1 MEVRPVSDDRI
12 AKLSERFNRHQV
24 GRKPATPRA
33 RERRSLYLDGA
44 LLERLDGEHRALN
57 HALYPKSV
65 NKAVFLETLIE
76 YGLAHIDE
84 LKAVLSDGAEGS
96 DPPRRS

>member
-1 MEVRPVSDDRI
+1 VPEDRI
-12 AKLSERFNRHQV
+12 AKLSERFSRHQV
-24 GRKPATPRA
+24 GRKAAAPRN

-44 LLERLDGEHRALN
+44 LLERLDQEHRALN

-76 YGLAHIDE
+76 YGLEHLGE
-84 LKAVLSDGAEGS
+84 LKEVLGQSADGAHSS
-96 DPPRRS
+96 DAS

>member
-1 MEVRPVSDDRI
+1 MADDRI

-24 GRKPATPRA
+24 GRPPATGRT
-33 RERRSLYLDGA
+33 RERRSLYFDGA
-44 LLERLDGEHRALN
+44 LLERLDREHRALN

-76 YGLAHIDE
+76 YGLEHLDE
-84 LKAVLSDGAEGS
+84 LKSILTRTADGEQSSGTS
-96 DPPRRS
+96 

>member
-1 MEVRPVSDDRI
+1 MADDRI
-12 AKLSERFNRHQV
+12 AKLSERFSRHQV
-24 GRKPATPRA
+24 GRKPAAPRN

-44 LLERLDGEHRALN
+44 LLERIDQEHRAVN

-76 YGLAHIDE
+76 YGLERLDE
-84 LKAVLSDGAEGS
+84 LKVALDRSADGEQ
-96 DPPRRS
+96 PRNPR

>member
-1 MEVRPVSDDRI
+1 MADDRI
-12 AKLSERFNRHQV
+12 AKLSERFSRHQV
-24 GRKPATPRA
+24 GRKPAAPRN

-44 LLERLDGEHRALN
+44 LLEQIDREHRALN

-76 YGLAHIDE
+76 YGLAHLDE
-84 LKAVLSDGAEGS
+84 LKAVFGEAADGDPRAE
-96 DPPRRS
+96 RS

>member
-1 MEVRPVSDDRI
+1 MPDDRI
-12 AKLSERFNRHQV
+12 AKLSERFSRHQV
-24 GRKPATPRA
+24 GRKPAAPRN

-44 LLERLDGEHRALN
+44 LLERIDQEHRALN

-76 YGLAHIDE
+76 YGLAHLDE
-84 LKAVLSDGAEGS
+84 LQALIGQGADGEQSSDTS
-96 DPPRRS
+96 

>member
-1 MEVRPVSDDRI
+1 MADDRI

-24 GRKPATPRA
+24 GRKPTTTRT

-44 LLERLDGEHRALN
+44 LLEQIDQEHRALN
-57 HALYPKSV
+57 HALYPQSV

-76 YGLAHIDE
+76 YGLAHLDD
-84 LKAVLSDGAEGS
+84 LKTALAESAEGRQS
-96 DPPRRS
+96 PERS

>member
-1 MEVRPVSDDRI
+1 VPDDRI

-24 GRKPATPRA
+24 GRKAASPRN

-44 LLERLDGEHRALN
+44 LLERLDKEHRALN
-57 HALYPKSV
+57 HALYPASV

-76 YGLAHIDE
+76 YGLEHLDQLRPAFSEAATGERDDI
-84 LKAVLSDGAEGS
+84 S
-96 DPPRRS
+96 

>member
-1 MEVRPVSDDRI
+1 MAEDRI

-24 GRKPATPRA
+24 GRKPAAPRN

-44 LLERLDGEHRALN
+44 LLERLDQEHRALN
-57 HALYPKSV
+57 HQLYPESI

-76 YGLAHIDE
+76 YGLAHLDD
-84 LKAVLSDGAEGS
+84 LRPSFAPDAVERPPKVGS
-96 DPPRRS
+96 

>member
-1 MEVRPVSDDRI
+1 MPDDRI
-12 AKLSERFNRHQV
+12 AKLSERFSRHQV
-24 GRKPATPRA
+24 GRKPTTGRT

-44 LLERLDGEHRALN
+44 LLERLDQEHRALN

-76 YGLAHIDE
+76 YGLAHLDD
-84 LKAVLSDGAEGS
+84 LKLALTESADGTHSADDS
-96 DPPRRS
+96 

>member
-1 MEVRPVSDDRI
+1 VTDDRI

-24 GRKPATPRA
+24 GRKPTTTRT

-44 LLERLDGEHRALN
+44 LLEQIDLEHRALN
-57 HALYPKSV
+57 HALYPQSV

-76 YGLAHIDE
+76 YGLAHLDD
-84 LKAVLSDGAEGS
+84 LKTALIESAEGRQ
-96 DPPRRS
+96 PPERS

>member
-1 MEVRPVSDDRI
+1 MPDDRI
-12 AKLSERFNRHQV
+12 AKLSERFSRHQV
-24 GRKPATPRA
+24 GRKPAAPRN

-44 LLERLDGEHRALN
+44 LLERLDREHRALN

-76 YGLAHIDE
+76 YGLEHLDE
-84 LKAVLSDGAEGS
+84 LKAVLDRSADGEPSSDNS
-96 DPPRRS
+96 

>member
-1 MEVRPVSDDRI
+1 MPDDRI
-12 AKLSERFNRHQV
+12 AKLSERFTRHQT
-24 GRKPATPRA
+24 GRKPAPARS

-44 LLERLDGEHRALN
+44 LLERLDQEHRALN
-57 HALYPKSV
+57 HDLYPASV

-84 LKAVLSDGAEGS
+84 LRATLSASTDDGHAADTS
-96 DPPRRS
+96 

>member
-1 MEVRPVSDDRI
+1 MSDDRI
-12 AKLSERFNRHQV
+12 AKLSERFSRHQV
-24 GRKPATPRA
+24 GRKPATPRN

-44 LLERLDGEHRALN
+44 LLERLDHEHRALN

-76 YGLAHIDE
+76 YGLGHLDE
-84 LKAVLSDGAEGS
+84 LKAVLSRSADGDQPG
-96 DPPRRS
+96 DNQ

>member
-1 MEVRPVSDDRI
+1 VPEDRI
-12 AKLSERFNRHQV
+12 AKLSERFSRHQV
-24 GRKPATPRA
+24 GRKPAPRN

-44 LLERLDGEHRALN
+44 LLERIDQEHRALN

-76 YGLAHIDE
+76 YGLEHLDE
-84 LKAVLSDGAEGS
+84 LKAVLSQSADS
-96 DPPRRS
+96 DRPAGTS